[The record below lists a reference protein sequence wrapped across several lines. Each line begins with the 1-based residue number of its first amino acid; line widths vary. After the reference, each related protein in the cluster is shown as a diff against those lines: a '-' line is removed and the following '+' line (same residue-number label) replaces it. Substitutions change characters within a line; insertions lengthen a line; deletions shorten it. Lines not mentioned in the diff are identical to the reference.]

1 MEASGRCGRRG
12 KFGTLPG
19 VVGAVPLE
27 GVGDRKEM
35 LLPACCCWLL
45 SWYSALGGRKG
56 TSMCASCKDPGLSG
70 YLTWYFHVDGVH
82 TGTGGHGQTRH
93 GWIQDELGP
102 AAATATATAVRDTHT
117 HKKSPRGMTAAAT
130 LVQPAP

>member
-35 LLPACCCWLL
+35 LLPA
-45 SWYSALGGRKG
+45 
-56 TSMCASCKDPGLSG
+56 
-70 YLTWYFHVDGVH
+70 
-82 TGTGGHGQTRH
+82 
-93 GWIQDELGP
+93 
-102 AAATATATAVRDTHT
+102 AAAAGCCLGIQH
-117 HKKSPRGMTAAAT
+117 
-130 LVQPAP
+130 